1 MKNHQSYWVL
11 LLAVLISGTVNA
23 KVNNY
28 VGAYANV
35 GEWSM
40 LPSQSEYGASFG
52 VSGGLGFLYELQ
64 AGPTYSPTRFLMDIG
79 VGAQGGMTAYIQGSN
94 MQVRLPN
101 QRDLNDDEFDYVYEV
116 KDRHDQY
123 DNIGVQ
129 VPILF
134 GVQHKRFYM
143 LAGIKVDACL
153 YKKAKA
159 TAMIDTYGDYKAFDP
174 FYNMP
179 EYQFFNNKPLKGTAE
194 ANLST
199 INVDLS
205 FEIGGRL
212 GLLTDAVGYDVP
224 KRKIEYRLAAYVDY
238 GLFDNHAKRTLDG
251 FIAPNVYNAE
261 EAYGTNTMI
270 DNLVINDIMST
281 TNFASKVS
289 NLMVGLKFTVL
300 FQLPEPGQCV
310 ICRDAYRSSASR
322 GGGRRG
328 MKYEE

>member
-1 MKNHQSYWVL
+1 M
-11 LLAVLISGTVNA
+11 LISGTVNA

-64 AGPTYSPTRFLMDIG
+64 AGPTYSPTRFLMDVG
-79 VGAQGGMTAYIQGSN
+79 VGAQGGMTAYIQGSS
-94 MQVRLPN
+94 MEARIPDQK
-101 QRDLNDDEFDYVYEV
+101 DLNGDEFDFVYSI

-123 DNIGVQ
+123 ENIGVQ
-129 VPILF
+129 VPILV
-134 GVQHKRFYM
+134 GLQHKRFYM
-143 LAGIKVDACL
+143 MAGVKVNAIM
-153 YKKAKA
+153 YKKARA
-159 TAMIDTYGDYKAFDP
+159 SAMIDTYGDYKAFDP
-174 FYNMP
+174 FHNMP
-179 EYQFFNNKPLKGTAE
+179 EYQFFNDQPKKGTAE
-194 ANLST
+194 ANLRSL
-199 INVDLS
+199 NVDLS

-224 KRKIEYRLAAYVDY
+224 KRKVEYRLAAFVDY
-238 GLFDNHAKRTLDG
+238 GLLNNMESNRDLDG
-251 FIAPNVYNAE
+251 FVTPKEYNAA
-261 EAYGTNTMI
+261 EAYGKTTMI
-270 DNLVINDIMST
+270 DNLEINDSMST
-281 TNFASKVS
+281 TNFANKVN
-289 NLMVGLKFTVL
+289 NLTVGLKFTVL